1 MKLTVGKR
9 LYLGFGIIAL
19 MLLALGAVTFNS
31 MSGIE
36 TNVGTDIDREATLSD
51 LATEIQ
57 VLAGDARVEDLQFTF
72 LNEEIGVKEAT
83 KLYYN
88 DFQSNIDKAQKLI
101 KEAQDIAIE
110 KRDLDDLKEIDT
122 LLAEH
127 EDELNNVI
135 SLIEDGEV
143 LEDEAEKLLDQLE
156 DDILATESL
165 ELLSNMLAVREGEK
179 DFLEDEI
186 SENIIAAVAELRQD
200 LGDDRI
206 TVVGAKSR
214 DNLDADAVAYLAAST
229 ALDHNDDVVD
239 EEVARFEVIADT
251 ALLRAE

>member
-110 KRDLDDLKEIDT
+110 KPG
-122 LLAEH
+122 
-127 EDELNNVI
+127 NP
-135 SLIEDGEV
+135 
-143 LEDEAEKLLDQLE
+143 
-156 DDILATESL
+156 
-165 ELLSNMLAVREGEK
+165 
-179 DFLEDEI
+179 
-186 SENIIAAVAELRQD
+186 
-200 LGDDRI
+200 
-206 TVVGAKSR
+206 
-214 DNLDADAVAYLAAST
+214 
-229 ALDHNDDVVD
+229 
-239 EEVARFEVIADT
+239 
-251 ALLRAE
+251 